1 MLAAIGL
8 WAAVL
13 PHGASAQ
20 VVDADSAGLY
30 VKVRLDHPIK
40 TSKLKAGDVI
50 EGRLTRDVYAAD
62 HEVFA
67 AGERAR
73 ISVDHME
80 KRRKIRNDHWP
91 WVIKAFSPRNELFP
105 VFKTAIVSGAS
116 GENSLRVSLISF
128 SQIRN
133 VLAPRRKSNE
143 TVMKGVGE
151 NVAQAGKS
159 NATPTMVLE
168 AYESGAPKSFP
179 SHEEAETSF
188 DVASAKSIPA
198 GTACRVLLLNEVSA
212 SKSKTGSAFQARLL
226 EPVLVND
233 RVVIPAGSMFEGRV
247 LKRTPPRWGSRA
259 GSLLLAFTDLT
270 LPGGNRLPVTA
281 SLTGAELDQRS
292 HTKIDAEG
300 KLHGEHP
307 GKAWM
312 AINIGVTAGIAKE
325 VDDGTQLIIEAI
337 VSTATDASTAGTARI
352 AATAISAIF
361 VVTRHGR
368 DVILPRFTELQ
379 IALDRPLTITPAR

>member
-8 WAAVL
+8 CAAVL

-91 WVIKAFSPRNELFP
+91 WVIKAFTPRNELFP

-116 GENSLRVSLISF
+116 GENSLKVSLISF

-143 TVMKGVGE
+143 TVMKGVDG

-168 AYESGAPKSFP
+168 AYESGAPNSFP

-259 GSLLLAFTDLT
+259 GSLLLAFTELT